1 VNVGIFADCYR
12 PTTSGVV
19 TSLLQ
24 LKEGLERRGHK
35 AIVVAVSTPGTVE
48 QDPSVYL
55 FASLPFNSASGFR
68 LGVVNQ
74 AAIQR
79 IAHQHQL
86 DIVHT
91 HTEYSLGWAGK
102 RAARRLRLPHIHT
115 AHTLHEEYRH
125 YLFCGRLLSARMVQ
139 AYLRRF
145 LSGCDTLVCPS
156 RKAQSYYRS
165 FLPGLRTT
173 VIRNGVCRARL
184 QPTTLTPEE
193 KVQAREAVGIGASDR
208 VLLYAGRLAKE
219 KRVLELLDALAPLLQ
234 RRADLKV
241 LFVGGG
247 PLYGMLIRA
256 AERHNVQRQ
265 ALLAGTVDWEEMHRY
280 YALADLFVTA
290 SLSEVQPMTMIEAS
304 MCGLPI
310 VARRDEAFMDLVKE
324 GSNGSQT
331 DSDRQLAEK
340 VSALLADEGRLRQ
353 LSANARRLSA
363 EFGAEAHVDQLEA
376 LYQSR

>member
-24 LKEGLERRGHK
+24 LKEGLEQRGHK
-35 AIVVAVSTPGTVE
+35 AIVVAVATPGTVE
-48 QDPSVYL
+48 KDPSVHL
-55 FASLPFNSASGFR
+55 FPSLPFNSASGFR

-79 IAHQHQL
+79 IARQHQL

-102 RAARRLRLPHIHT
+102 RAAGRLGLPHIHT

-125 YLFCGRLLSARMVQ
+125 YLFCGKLLSARMVQ

-165 FLPGLRTT
+165 FLPGMRIT

-184 QPTTLTPEE
+184 QPTLLTPEE
-193 KVQAREAVGIGASDR
+193 KAQAREAMGIGAPDR
-208 VLLYAGRLAKE
+208 VLLHAGRLAKE
-219 KRVLELLDALAPLLQ
+219 KRVLELLDALAPLLLQ
-234 RRADLKV
+234 RADLKA
-241 LFVGGG
+241 LFVGSG
-247 PLYGMLIRA
+247 PLHGPMIQA

-265 ALLAGTVDWEEMHRY
+265 VLLAGTVDWERMHRY
-280 YALADLFVTA
+280 YALADVFVTA
-290 SLSEVQPMTMIEAS
+290 SLSEVQPMTLIEAS

-310 VARRDEAFMDLVKE
+310 VARRDEAYLDLVEE
-324 GSNGSQT
+324 GTNGSLA
-331 DSDRQLAEK
+331 DSDRQLAER
-340 VSALLADEGRLRQ
+340 VSALLADEARLHQ
-353 LSANARRLSA
+353 LSANACRLSA
-363 EFGAEAHVDQLEA
+363 HFDVETHVDQLEA